1 MPVDLASLILDVPD
15 FPRPGV
21 GFKDITPLLASPE
34 GLAMAIDQL
43 VLAAPESVDL
53 VLGVESRGFIF
64 AAPVAY
70 GLEVGFVP
78 VRKPGKLPREVV
90 SVRYD
95 LEYGSDELAV
105 HADAVPAGSRVLIVD
120 DVLATGGTVAAAAD
134 LVTQLGAEVAGVLV
148 VAELAFLDPR
158 ARLAAH
164 GLTDV
169 SALVT
174 IEAG

>member
-1 MPVDLASLILDVPD
+1 MPVDLASLIFDVPD
-15 FPRPGV
+15 FPQPGV

-34 GLAMAIDQL
+34 GLATAIDQL

-64 AAPVAY
+64 GAAVAY

-95 LEYGSDELAV
+95 LEYGSDEIAV

-120 DVLATGGTVAAAAD
+120 DVLATGGTAAATVD
-134 LVTQLGAEVAGVLV
+134 LVARLGAEVAGVLV
-148 VAELAFLDPR
+148 VAELAFLNPR
-158 ARLAAH
+158 TGLATR
-164 GLTDV
+164 GVTDIT
-169 SALVT
+169 ALVT
-174 IEAG
+174 IEAR

>member
-1 MPVDLASLILDVPD
+1 VPVDLASLILDVPD
-15 FPRPGV
+15 FPKPGV

-34 GLAMAIDQL
+34 GLASTIDQL
-43 VLAAPESVDL
+43 VLAAPDSVDL
-53 VLGVESRGFIF
+53 VLGLESRGFIF

-78 VRKPGKLPREVV
+78 VRKPGKLPRDVV

-95 LEYGSDELAV
+95 LEYGRDELAV
-105 HADAVPAGSRVLIVD
+105 HADAVAAGSRVLIVD
-120 DVLATGGTVAAAAD
+120 DLLATGGTAAAAAD
-134 LVTQLGAEVAGVLV
+134 LVSQVGAEVAGVLV
-148 VAELAFLDPR
+148 VAELAFLNPR
-158 ARLAAH
+158 TRLAAH

-169 SALVT
+169 RALVT

>member
-15 FPRPGV
+15 FPKPGV

-34 GLAMAIDQL
+34 GLATAIDQL
-43 VLAAPESVDL
+43 SWRPRPRSTWCSG
-53 VLGVESRGFIF
+53 GVPRVIF

-78 VRKPGKLPREVV
+78 VRKPGKLPRDVV

-105 HADAVPAGSRVLIVD
+105 HADAVPAGSRVLIID
-120 DVLATGGTVAAAAD
+120 DVLATGGTVAATAD
-134 LVTQLGAEVAGVLV
+134 LVTQFGAEVAGVLV
-148 VAELAFLDPR
+148 VAELAFLNPR
-158 ARLAAH
+158 P
-164 GLTDV
+164 GWPPT
-169 SALVT
+169 
-174 IEAG
+174 G

>member
-1 MPVDLASLILDVPD
+1 MPVDLASLIVDVPD
-15 FPRPGV
+15 FPNPGV
-21 GFKDITPLLASPE
+21 GFKDITPLMASPE
-34 GLAMAIDQL
+34 GLATAIDQL
-43 VLAAPESVDL
+43 VLAAPDSVDL

-70 GLEVGFVP
+70 GLEAGFVP
-78 VRKPGKLPREVV
+78 VRKPGKLPRDIV

-120 DVLATGGTVAAAAD
+120 DVLATGGTVAATAD
-134 LVTQLGAEVAGVLV
+134 LVTRLGAEVAGVLV
-148 VAELAFLDPR
+148 VAELAFLNPR
-158 ARLAAH
+158 TRLAAH
-164 GLTDV
+164 GVTEV